1 MIHAPSLLLPLI
13 PCLLLTAACLP
24 AQEPAG
30 PGGAPPAAADSP
42 LGVFESTLNRLA
54 REGMEK
60 YRKRRPQTMDDAHAL
75 AKDAADALKKVPSTS
90 LPADLAEIFAALQ
103 ATAGEMADALATAP
117 KAMPLD
123 ERAANDWLL
132 ALEKEKDTKKEN
144 AAILEKVPAF
154 LQSAA
159 IARRRNDAATDALLE
174 AGKRHGINLEE
185 YADPSPM
192 NSRRPAAPGDTTLEE
207 FTAAVNKVGETARQ
221 TDAAQGLDAVRQK
234 VDQLFQVRT
243 GRLPRDLRH
252 AFHELRAR
260 EEYLLLA
267 MEPFEG
273 MPQAEGEERTAWLQ
287 QKMSKNPDFAEIY
300 KAGPDVIMQSG
311 KAHARS
317 LQRLIRVAREL
328 GLNLEPF
335 AGPAWNLPAA
345 KPEASSAGTPAEPG
359 KGSGKEEK

>member
-1 MIHAPSLLLPLI
+1 MIHPPSLLLALT
-13 PCLLLTAACLP
+13 PCLLLTCAGLHAQ
-24 AQEPAG
+24 QEPAG
-30 PGGAPPAAADSP
+30 PGGAVPAAADSP

-60 YRKRRPQTMDDAHAL
+60 YRQRRPQTMEDAHAL
-75 AKDAADALKKVPSTS
+75 AKDAADALKKVPSAG
-90 LPADLAEIFAALQ
+90 LPAEMVEIFAALQ

-123 ERAANDWLL
+123 EKAANDWLL
-132 ALEKEKDTKKEN
+132 ALEKEQATKKEN
-144 AAILEKVPAF
+144 TVILEKVPAF

-207 FTAAVNKVGETARQ
+207 FTAALNKIGETARKA
-221 TDAAQGLDAVRQK
+221 DATQGLEPVRTK
-234 VDQLFQVRT
+234 VDQLFQVKT

-273 MPQAEGEERTAWLQ
+273 MPQAEGAERTAWLQ
-287 QKMSKNPDFAEIY
+287 KQMSKNPDFAEIY
-300 KAGPDVIMQSG
+300 KSGPDVIMQSG

-317 LQRLIRVAREL
+317 LQRLIRVAREV

-335 AGPAWNLPAA
+335 AGPAWNLPEAKPANGAGAGTAAEAA
-345 KPEASSAGTPAEPG
+345 KPAA
-359 KGSGKEEK
+359 K